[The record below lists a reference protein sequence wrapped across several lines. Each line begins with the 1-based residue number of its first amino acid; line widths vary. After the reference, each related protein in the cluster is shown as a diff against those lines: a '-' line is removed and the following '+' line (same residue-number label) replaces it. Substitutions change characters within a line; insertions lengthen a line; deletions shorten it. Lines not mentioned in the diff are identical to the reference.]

1 MAETKKLFLIDGS
14 HLAYRSYF
22 AFIRRPLINSKGEN
36 TSAPFAFA
44 QSVLKILSEE
54 KPDYIAV
61 VFDTPEPTF
70 RHKAYPEYKATREK
84 MPEEMS
90 DQLPRIRQIVE
101 VLGIPIIEVPGYE
114 ADDIMATLAKRA
126 EKQGVESYLVTGDK
140 DFFQLIS
147 EKIKIYRPQHT
158 GNDVDIVDRAWLEK
172 QWGITPEQ
180 VIDYLAIVGD
190 KIDNIPGVRGIGEKG
205 AKELIR
211 TYGTLENILKARD
224 ELPKAQWR
232 KAFAEHADD
241 ALLSKQLV
249 TIDTNVPVD
258 IPLEKLKRKPIDE
271 EAAIRLFTEL
281 EFKSLID
288 RHFSNNGKFTQ
299 NYHIVDTPDK
309 LKKLARSLKEAGTF
323 VFDLETT
330 HIDPLRCH
338 VVGFSFAW
346 REGEAYYVPVAPGTA
361 ENAAT
366 LGPLFQ
372 SVRAPASADR
382 QELPLTAV
390 LDVLKPILEDT
401 AAKKCGQNVKY
412 DMLALTRYKIDVQG
426 VDFDTM
432 VASYLI
438 NPSSH
443 QHNLDNLSLQYLNY
457 KKVPTSDL
465 IGKGKNQLTMREVPV
480 QKVAFYACE
489 DADMTLRLR
498 NILEPRLKQAE
509 LYELFKEVEI
519 PLISVLMTM
528 EKNGVA
534 LNTVLLHHLSQNVG
548 NQLHK
553 LEEEIY
559 ALAGETFNINSP
571 KQLGTILF
579 EKLKLP
585 TARRTKTGYS
595 TDVTVLEELAK
606 SHPLPQKLLDYRQLA
621 KLKSTYIDALPK
633 LINPETGRVHTSYNQ
648 TVAATGRLSSSDP
661 NLQNIPIRTEL
672 GREIRK
678 AFVPGRKNHVILDA
692 DYSQIELRIMAH
704 LSGDGTLLATFERDE
719 DVHTATAALVFG
731 VEPSEVTPDLRRR
744 AKEINFGIMYGMG
757 PYGLASRLD
766 ISVEEAQQFI
776 INYFAKYPGVQDF
789 IQKTIEEARRTG
801 YVTTL
806 LNRRR
811 YLPELHATNRRVREF
826 AERTAINTPIQGTAA
841 DLIKVAMIHI
851 HRRLQ
856 KEGLRSLM
864 IMQVHDELVFEV
876 PENEIDHMKQ
886 LVREEMEGAIDLNVP
901 IKVDL
906 GVGKNWLEAH

>member
-1 MAETKKLFLIDGS
+1 MSENKKLFLIDGS

-22 AFIRRPLINSKGEN
+22 AFIRRPLINSRGEN

-44 QSVLKILSEE
+44 QSLLKIISEE
-54 KPDYIAV
+54 NPDYITV

-70 RHKAYPEYKATREK
+70 RHKEFPEYKATREK

-90 DQLPRIRQIVE
+90 DQIPRIRQIIE
-101 VLGIPIIEVPGYE
+101 VLGIPIVEVPGYE
-114 ADDIMATLAKRA
+114 ADDVMGTLAKRA
-126 EKQGVESYLVTGDK
+126 EEKGIDSYLVTGDK
-140 DFFQLIS
+140 DFFQLITDH
-147 EKIKIYRPQHT
+147 IKVYRPQHT
-158 GNDVDIVDRAWLEK
+158 GNSVDIVDKAWLKEH
-172 QWGITPEQ
+172 WGIAPEQ
-180 VIDYLAIVGD
+180 VVDFLAILGD
-190 KIDNIPGVRGIGEKG
+190 KIDNIPGVKGIGEKG
-205 AKELIR
+205 ARELIQK
-211 TYGTLENILKARD
+211 YGHLENVLNALD
-224 ELPKAQWR
+224 TLPKAQWR
-232 KAFAEHADD
+232 KALAEHADD
-241 ALLSKQLV
+241 ARLSQKLV

-258 IPLEKLKRKPIDE
+258 VSPEDLKRREWNE
-271 EAAIRLFTEL
+271 EEAIRLFTEL

-299 NYHIVDTPDK
+299 KYTVVQTPED
-309 LKKLARSLKEAGTF
+309 LKKLAQDLKKAGDF

-346 REGEAYYVPVAPGTA
+346 QEGEAYYVPVAAGTA
-361 ENAAT
+361 KKATT

-372 SVRAPASADR
+372 NLKKDPDPRRV
-382 QELPLTAV
+382 ELPL
-390 LDVLKPILEDT
+390 DVVIQTLKPILENET
-401 AAKKCGQNVKY
+401 YKKCGQNVKY
-412 DMLALTRYKIDVQG
+412 DMLALTRYDISVRG
-426 VDFDTM
+426 ITFDTM

-443 QHNLDNLSLQYLNY
+443 QHNLDNLSLEYLNY

-465 IGKGKNQLTMREVPV
+465 IGKGKNQVTMRQVPV
-480 QKVAFYACE
+480 DKVAFYACE

-498 NILEPRLKQAE
+498 NILKPRLKQAA
-509 LYELFKEVEI
+509 LYDLFRDVEI

-534 LNTVLLHHLSQNVG
+534 LDTVLLRRLSKHVG
-548 NQLHK
+548 GQLAR

-559 ALAGETFNINSP
+559 ELAGEKFNINSS
-571 KQLGTILF
+571 KQLSGILF
-579 EKLKLP
+579 EKLGLP
-585 TARRTKTGYS
+585 TARRTKTGFS

-606 SHPLPQKLLDYRQLA
+606 IHPLPQKLLAYRQLA

-633 LINPETGRVHTSYNQ
+633 LIHPETGRVHTSYNQ

-678 AFVPGRKNHVILDA
+678 AFVPGRKNHLILDA

-704 LSGDGTLLATFERDE
+704 LSGDATLRQTFERDE

-731 VEPSEVTPDLRRR
+731 VEPKDVTPDLRRR

-757 PYGLASRLD
+757 AYGLASRLD

-776 INYFAKYPGVQDF
+776 LNYFAKYPGVQDF
-789 IQKTIEEARRTG
+789 IRNTIEEARRTG

-811 YLPELHATNRRVREF
+811 YLPEINSPNRRVREF
-826 AERTAINTPIQGTAA
+826 AERTAVNTPIQGTAA

-851 HRRLQ
+851 HNRLK
-856 KEGLRSLM
+856 KENLRSIM

-876 PENEIDHMKQ
+876 PEPEIEPMKR
-886 LVREEMEGAIDLNVP
+886 LVREEMEGAIDLEVP
-901 IKVDL
+901 IRVDI